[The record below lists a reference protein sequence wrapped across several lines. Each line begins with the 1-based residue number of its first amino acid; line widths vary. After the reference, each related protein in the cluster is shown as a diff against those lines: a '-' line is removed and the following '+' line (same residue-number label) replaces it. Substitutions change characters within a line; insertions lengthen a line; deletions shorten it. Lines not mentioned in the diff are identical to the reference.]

1 MKLLVHH
8 LHLHHN
14 DLIILLSILL
24 HLSSSSLA
32 HLSVTIN
39 DYYPEERDALI
50 ELRDSLISNE
60 DLHTKWTGPP
70 CIQNDTKWVGISCS
84 NGHVVHL
91 SLQGIHLKGTL
102 PPTFLQNLTLLT
114 NLNFHNNS
122 IKGPLPILTNLIH
135 LEIVVLSHNKF
146 SGTIPCEFTELPN
159 LKTLELQHNLL
170 EGGIPPFDQ
179 STLTV
184 FNISHNQ
191 LSGLIPNTSVLRRFP
206 KSCFDHN
213 SGLCGKPLKVPCPFL
228 PPPPRHRAP
237 PPPHHSP
244 PTQNNDEKK
253 NILKKWSVPMIA
265 ALVPFLV
272 IVGLLFCYY
281 KIVHKRDREKKIN
294 NAVSRRAFSSESN
307 SKNKDP
313 EKGVDLEFFDKEMPV
328 FDLDDLLRS
337 SAQVLGK
344 GTLGTTYQTTLET
357 GQRLAVKRLNDANNE
372 LGKKEFVQQMQ
383 FLGKTRH
390 LNLVQIVSFYY
401 SKDEKLVI
409 YEFVPHGTLFE
420 LLHENRGI
428 GRVPLN
434 WTTRLSII
442 KDIAKGL
449 TFLHQ
454 FLLHYK
460 LPHGNLKSTN
470 VLIQHDPQN
479 NLFHSKLTD
488 FGYFSLFGSRKP
500 SSDHQNLAASRAP
513 EYAQGKKLSRKADVY
528 CFGVIILEIITG
540 KIPGEISPFSD
551 DETTTED
558 LSDWVRAVVNKDWST
573 DILDVEII
581 SAREGHDEMLKL
593 TEVALECTNEVPEN
607 RPTMSEVLLK
617 IEEIE
622 HRE

>member
-1 MKLLVHH
+1 M
-8 LHLHHN
+8 
-14 DLIILLSILL
+14 
-24 HLSSSSLA
+24 
-32 HLSVTIN
+32 
-39 DYYPEERDALI
+39 Y
-50 ELRDSLISNE
+50 
-60 DLHTKWTGPP
+60 
-70 CIQNDTKWVGISCS
+70 
-84 NGHVVHL
+84 
-91 SLQGIHLKGTL
+91 
-102 PPTFLQNLTLLT
+102 
-114 NLNFHNNS
+114 
-122 IKGPLPILTNLIH
+122 
-135 LEIVVLSHNKF
+135 F
-146 SGTIPCEFTELPN
+146 S
-159 LKTLELQHNLL
+159 
-170 EGGIPPFDQ
+170 
-179 STLTV
+179 
-184 FNISHNQ
+184 
-191 LSGLIPNTSVLRRFP
+191 
-206 KSCFDHN
+206 
-213 SGLCGKPLKVPCPFL
+213 
-228 PPPPRHRAP
+228 
-237 PPPHHSP
+237 
-244 PTQNNDEKK
+244 
-253 NILKKWSVPMIA
+253 
-265 ALVPFLV
+265 
-272 IVGLLFCYY
+272 
-281 KIVHKRDREKKIN
+281 
-294 NAVSRRAFSSESN
+294 VSRRAFSSESN

-357 GQRLAVKRLNDANNE
+357 GQRLAVKRLNDTNNE

-420 LLHENRGI
+420 LLH
-428 GRVPLN
+428 
-434 WTTRLSII
+434 
-442 KDIAKGL
+442 
-449 TFLHQ
+449 
-454 FLLHYK
+454 
-460 LPHGNLKSTN
+460 
-470 VLIQHDPQN
+470 
-479 NLFHSKLTD
+479 
-488 FGYFSLFGSRKP
+488 
-500 SSDHQNLAASRAP
+500 ASRAP